1 MSRPIAYNASG
12 PLSGSIRGGS
22 VNYTVDSGNRDY
34 TTFASKKWVPS
45 ADGVAPIVFVTDSYT
60 QGITNQATAVPLF
73 YSCNGTGSAAIIYT
87 ANRVPSSPGNYTDA
101 NVALNDLIT
110 ARGYFILESNDP
122 YQGDYQSGN
131 LLDIDASKMSSYP
144 QTGTSWFDLSGNDFD
159 FSLVNGP
166 SFQSS
171 GWFNIDGTD
180 DAIILNGNSTLQSTN
195 TLVVWLRTTDT
206 TGLLLTGSPLN
217 STGPYYVA
225 AYYPGQG
232 FYSGT
237 AGSPDY
243 FMNTLATVN
252 PATPI
257 NYLDGRFYM
266 WEVKGLNFSGW
277 TTTWNF
283 FNYQAGFQIAGDVA
297 KIQMFNSYLTAAQ
310 SKQLYFGSPIVT
322 DGLVFTV
329 DANNIVSYP
338 KSGTAVYNLTGSATT
353 GTLTNGPTF
362 KLPQGGYWS
371 FDGTDD
377 YLAFGDIADLGTGD
391 FTLSVWVYIPS
402 GTANTFRAILNK
414 KGPNGAD
421 AGYGIYYN
429 TGMQKFLWSTANG
442 SSASEIFTSNT
453 FASIENTWANVVM
466 VRQNGVTNN
475 GSYYVNGAYQSLASA
490 ATVLNVDSSY
500 NLSLATAAGPYT
512 PYCFQGDIANAK
524 IYNKALTSDEVL
536 QNYQAEQ
543 YRFDYAN
550 GSTAALAAPSAAYL
564 YSMGVRTNGLYYINT
579 LSGGPVQVYCD
590 FTTLDANGESGWM
603 LVGSWDNSNTWTLS
617 ANSLNSVFS
626 STPLNCVSSN
636 FGNNP
641 INQFR
646 VQVASTVDSGGASAV
661 ADFYYNWNNNT
672 IMWKEVWAPDGTLS
686 YYYLSQGSNPAVA
699 RASIKRFDNSYNI
712 KGGYNNPNH
721 KWNNI
726 SDYGYQNTPLPG
738 GLAAVGGPS
747 APSYGLCPFW
757 TALTTPGN
765 TFGVYCMSRTSN
777 FSTCAGP
784 DSDGT
789 LAIPVNGAGTDTTGQ
804 DVDSNVSAK
813 YGYDDS
819 VLWQSPSNNK
829 MWWWIK

>member
-73 YSCNGTGSAAIIYT
+73 YSCAGTGSAAIIYT
-87 ANRVPSSPGNYTDA
+87 ANRIPGSPGNYSDA
-101 NVALNDLIT
+101 NVALNDLIN

-144 QTGTSWFDLSGNDFD
+144 QVGTNWRDLSGNSFN
-159 FSLVNGP
+159 FALQNGP
-166 SFQSS
+166 TFNSN
-171 GWFNIDGTD
+171 GWFGMDGSD
-180 DAIILNGNSTLQSTN
+180 DSIYLSGNSTLKSTN
-195 TLVVWLRTTDT
+195 TLVLWMRTTDI
-206 TGLLLTGSPLN
+206 TGLFLSGQPPYTG
-217 STGPYYVA
+217 GGYYIG

-232 FYSGT
+232 FYNSN
-237 AGSPDY
+237 AGSPTFFLD
-243 FMNTLATVN
+243 TLSTSN

-257 NYLDGRFYM
+257 NYLDGRFHM
-266 WEVKGLNFSGW
+266 WEAKGLNLAAW
-277 TTTWNF
+277 TTDWNF
-283 FNYQAGFQIAGDVA
+283 LAYGGGFEVVGDVA
-297 KIQMFNSYLTAAQ
+297 KIQMFNSSLTSAQ

-322 DGLVFTV
+322 DGLVFAV

-338 KSGTAVYNLTGSATT
+338 KSGTSVYNLTGSVD

-362 KLPQGGYWS
+362 QLPQGGYWS

-377 YLAFGDIADLGTGD
+377 FINFGSPTSLFNPATSTMTMMGWIYIKNNQTNILIGLQESGAGSLSLGTNSSGNVRFICRPTAGSQGTID
-391 FTLSVWVYIPS
+391 SSATLSLNTWYHIAMTKD
-402 GTANTFRAILNK
+402 TANSISDCTLWI
-414 KGPNGAD
+414 NGVAV
-421 AGYGIYYN
+421 N
-429 TGMQKFLWSTANG
+429 TASSTVNFPTSTAAIRSAYYFDAQIYSNINI
-442 SSASEIFTSNT
+442 SNVKVYNRTLSAS
-453 FASIENTWANVVM
+453 
-466 VRQNGVTNN
+466 
-475 GSYYVNGAYQSLASA
+475 
-490 ATVLNVDSSY
+490 
-500 NLSLATAAGPYT
+500 
-512 PYCFQGDIANAK
+512 
-524 IYNKALTSDEVL
+524 EVL

-699 RASIKRFDNSYNI
+699 RASIKQFDNSYNI

-738 GLAAVGGPS
+738 GLAAVGGTG
-747 APSYGLCPFW
+747 APAAGLCPFW
-757 TALTTPGN
+757 TALTTPSN
-765 TFGVYCMSRTSN
+765 TFGVYCMGRSAT
-777 FSTCAGP
+777 FSTCTSP
-784 DSDGT
+784 DADGT
-789 LAIPVNGAGTDTTGQ
+789 LAIPTNGAGTDTTGQ

>member
-45 ADGVAPIVFVTDSYT
+45 ADGAAPIVFVTDTYT
-60 QGITNQATAVPLF
+60 QGFELNPSLAVPLF

-122 YQGDYQSGN
+122 FEGVDADG
-131 LLDIDASKMSSYP
+131 LALDIDASKMSSYP
-144 QTGTSWFDLSGNDFD
+144 QTGTSWYDLSGNG
-159 FSLVNGP
+159 FSTTLVNGP
-166 SFQSS
+166 TFQTG
-171 GWFNIDGTD
+171 GWFNLDGTD
-180 DAIILNGNSTLQSTN
+180 DRIQRTSNILTTTTGT
-195 TLVVWLRTTDT
+195 VVMWLRTTDQTWLMIEGNT
-206 TGLLLTGSPLN
+206 TSYYLGAIYLGGAWYNQSCGSPSYFVDTKS
-217 STGPYYVA
+217 ST
-225 AYYPGQG
+225 
-232 FYSGT
+232 
-237 AGSPDY
+237 
-243 FMNTLATVN
+243 N
-252 PATPI
+252 PTSEGYI
-257 NYLDGRFYM
+257 DGRFHM
-266 WEVKGLNFSGW
+266 FEAKNVDLSGW
-277 TTTWNF
+277 TTHQFLDYGGGST
-283 FNYQAGFQIAGDVA
+283 FNMAGDVA
-297 KIQMFNSYLTAAQ
+297 KIQMYNKNLTAAE
-310 SKQLYFGSPIVT
+310 SKQNYFGAPIVT
-322 DGLVFTV
+322 DGLVFAV

-338 KSGTAVYNLTGSATT
+338 KSGTSWYNLTGSVD

-362 KLPQGGYWS
+362 SPADGGELI

-377 YLAFGDIADLGTGD
+377 YIDFGNPGSLFNPATSTMTMMGWIYVKNNQINILIGLQESGAGSLSLGTNSSGNVRFICRPTAGAQGTID
-391 FTLSVWVYIPS
+391 SSATLALNTWYHIAMTKD
-402 GTANTFRAILNK
+402 TANSISDCTLWI
-414 KGPNGAD
+414 NGSPV
-421 AGYGIYYN
+421 N
-429 TGMQKFLWSTANG
+429 TASSTVNFPTSTAAIRSAYYFDAQIYSNINIG
-442 SSASEIFTSNT
+442 SIQ
-453 FASIENTWANVVM
+453 V
-466 VRQNGVTNN
+466 
-475 GSYYVNGAYQSLASA
+475 
-490 ATVLNVDSSY
+490 Y
-500 NLSLATAAGPYT
+500 NRALTAA
-512 PYCFQGDIANAK
+512 
-524 IYNKALTSDEVL
+524 EVL

-661 ADFYYNWNNNT
+661 ADFYYNWSNNT

-686 YYYLSQGSNPAVA
+686 YYYLSQGSNPAVP
-699 RASIKRFDNSYNI
+699 RASIKQFDNSYNI

-726 SDYGYQNTPLPG
+726 SDYGLSGT
-738 GLAAVGGPS
+738 AVNGV
-747 APSYGLCPFW
+747 APTGVVNAPVAGLCPFW
-757 TALTTPGN
+757 TALTTPSN
-765 TFGVYCMSRTSN
+765 TFGVYCMGRFAT
-777 FSTCAGP
+777 FSTCTSP
-784 DSDGT
+784 DVDGT
-789 LAIPVNGAGTDTTGQ
+789 LAIPTNGAGTDTTGQ

-813 YGYDDS
+813 YGYDDG
-819 VLWQSPSNNK
+819 VLWQTPSNNK

>member
-60 QGITNQATAVPLF
+60 QGIELNPSLAVPLF
-73 YSCNGTGSAAIIYT
+73 FSCNGTGSAAIIYT
-87 ANRVPSSPGNYTDA
+87 ANRIPGSPGNYTDA

-144 QTGTSWFDLSGNDFD
+144 QTGTTWRDLSGNSFD

-166 SFQSS
+166 SWQSS

-180 DAIILNGNSTLQSTN
+180 DAIILTGNSTLQSTN

-232 FYSGT
+232 FYSGA

-283 FNYQAGFQIAGDVA
+283 FNYQAGYQIAGDVA
-297 KIQMFNSYLTAAQ
+297 KIQMFNSYLTSAQ

-322 DGLVFTV
+322 DGLVFAV
-329 DANNIVSYP
+329 DANNLVSYP
-338 KSGTAVYNLTGSATT
+338 KSGTTLYNLTGSGAT
-353 GTLTNGPTF
+353 GTLTNGTSF
-362 KLPQGGYWS
+362 NISNGGS
-371 FDGTDD
+371 FVFDGTND
-377 YLAFGDIADLGTGD
+377 YISFPNDANLDSQAITMESWSNINSLFQDGFLFEKGNVNTQYSNFFNSDGTFYFRTVGLSTWDLT
-391 FTLSVWVYIPS
+391 FYAPSYISP
-402 GTANTFRAILNK
+402 
-414 KGPNGAD
+414 
-421 AGYGIYYN
+421 
-429 TGMQKFLWSTANG
+429 
-442 SSASEIFTSNT
+442 
-453 FASIENTWANVVM
+453 NTWNHIVCTYSSGVKTIYI
-466 VRQNGVTNN
+466 NGVQINQLTGITGTIPTNTA
-475 GSYYVNGAYQSLASA
+475 GLFLGAYGPGSGYF
-490 ATVLNVDSSY
+490 LN
-500 NLSLATAAGPYT
+500 GK
-512 PYCFQGDIANAK
+512 IANSRV
-524 IYNKALTSDEVL
+524 YNKALSAAEVL
-536 QNYQAEQ
+536 QNYQSEQ

-564 YSMGVRTNGLYYINT
+564 YNMGVRTNGLYYINT

-590 FTTLDANGESGWM
+590 FTTLDVNGESGWM
-603 LVGSWDNSNTWTLS
+603 LVGSWDNSYTWTLS
-617 ANSLNSVFS
+617 ANSSNSVFG

-646 VQVASTVDSGGASAV
+646 VQVASTVNSGGASAV
-661 ADFYYNWNNNT
+661 ADFYYNWNNNP
-672 IMWKEVWAPDGTLS
+672 IMWKEVWAPDGTLT
-686 YYYLSQGSNPAVA
+686 YYYLSQGSNPAVP
-699 RASIKRFDNSYNI
+699 RASIKQFDNSYNI
-712 KGGYNNPNH
+712 NGGYNNPNH

-747 APSYGLCPFW
+747 APAAGLCPFW
-757 TALTTPGN
+757 TALTTSGN
-765 TFGVYCMSRTSN
+765 TFGVYCMGRSAT
-777 FSTCAGP
+777 FSTCTSP
-784 DSDGT
+784 DVDGT
-789 LAIPVNGAGTDTTGQ
+789 LAIPTNGAGTDTTGQ

-813 YGYDDS
+813 YGYDDG
-819 VLWQSPSNNK
+819 VVWQSPSNNK